1 LQGVDEFNGIQ
12 RLRSTQ
18 LNTVQRQPSMPLKS
32 AGEVAAKM
40 TGRERLKV
48 ESMA

>member
-1 LQGVDEFNGIQ
+1 LKGVDEFNGIQ
-12 RLRSTQ
+12 RPGSTQ
-18 LNTVQRQPSMPLKS
+18 LNAVQREPSMPPKS

-48 ESMA
+48 KSMP